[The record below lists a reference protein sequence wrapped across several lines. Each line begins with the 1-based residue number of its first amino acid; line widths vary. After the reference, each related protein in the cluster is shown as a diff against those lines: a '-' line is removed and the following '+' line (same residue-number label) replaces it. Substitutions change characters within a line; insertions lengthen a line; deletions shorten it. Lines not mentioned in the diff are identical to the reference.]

1 MVNALAIEVNHSSST
16 PSECTG
22 GVALSCTGVVKRFGQ
37 VVALSGLDLAVE
49 SGQILALLGPSGCG
63 KTTALRLIAGFD
75 RPDEGEISVAGRV
88 VSSEGV
94 VVPPEKRRIGMV
106 FQEGALFPHLTVEQ
120 NVGYGLRKD
129 LDRSQ
134 RIDQVLELIGLT
146 QMRHRL
152 PHEMSGGQQQRV
164 ALGRALAPS
173 PDILL
178 LDEPFSNLDAKL
190 REQLQQDVVSI
201 LHASSVTAVFVTH
214 DQQAALT
221 VGDKVAV
228 MNEGRLEQSG
238 SPSVVF
244 HAPRTRF
251 VANFVGAVDFL
262 PVEMRDGHLASELGE
277 LEEFHEADQHHER
290 TEGSAS
296 LGECSISGC
305 DMELM
310 VRPDCVECVFDEEG
324 KGIVISRE
332 FQGPFYMYHVRMPSG
347 REVRSLMSHIA
358 EFPVGTRVTPQ
369 LRQGHR
375 IRLFVD
381 GTLADVAIRN
391 S

>member
-1 MVNALAIEVNHSSST
+1 MVNALAIDVNHSSST

-201 LHASSVTAVFVTH
+201 LHASNVTAVFVTH
-214 DQQAALT
+214 DQQAALV
-221 VGDKVAV
+221 VGDKIAV
-228 MNEGRLEQSG
+228 MNEGDWSKAALLRSSFILPERG
-238 SPSVVF
+238 SLQTSSVLWIF
-244 HAPRTRF
+244 CPW
-251 VANFVGAVDFL
+251 
-262 PVEMRDGHLASELGE
+262 
-277 LEEFHEADQHHER
+277 
-290 TEGSAS
+290 
-296 LGECSISGC
+296 
-305 DMELM
+305 
-310 VRPDCVECVFDEEG
+310 
-324 KGIVISRE
+324 K
-332 FQGPFYMYHVRMPSG
+332 
-347 REVRSLMSHIA
+347 
-358 EFPVGTRVTPQ
+358 
-369 LRQGHR
+369 
-375 IRLFVD
+375 
-381 GTLADVAIRN
+381 
-391 S
+391 

>member
-1 MVNALAIEVNHSSST
+1 MVNALAIDAIHSSST
-16 PSECTG
+16 ASECTG
-22 GVALSCTGVVKRFGQ
+22 GVALSCTGVVKRFGE

-88 VSSEGV
+88 VSSEGM

-146 QMRHRL
+146 QMRRRL

-201 LHASSVTAVFVTH
+201 LHASNVTAVFVTH

-221 VGDKVAV
+221 VGDRVAV

-244 HAPRTRF
+244 HSPRTRF

-262 PVEMRDGHLASELGE
+262 PVEMRDGHLTSELGD
-277 LEEFHEADQHHER
+277 LEEFNEADQPHER
-290 TEGSAS
+290 PSGAVP

-324 KGIVISRE
+324 KGIVVSRE

-358 EFPVGTRVTPQ
+358 EFPVGTRVTPR

-381 GTLADVAIRN
+381 GTLAEVAIRN